1 MTTLA
6 ITGIGGFIG
15 LRMAERALALGW
27 QVQGMDH
34 SLVAAERA
42 HALGI
47 QVTVGDI
54 NDEATLQA
62 AFAGAD
68 VVFHTA
74 AIVEED
80 GPREAY
86 ERVNVEGTRSVC
98 RVAQSQ
104 GVRQLVHLSSVMVYG
119 FDYPADVTE
128 DGPLNGQ
135 GNVYN
140 DTKLASEQVA
150 LTFNN
155 ENVAVIVIRP
165 GDVYGAGSVPWV
177 QRPIDLIRRGLFVLP
192 DFGRGVINHV
202 HVDNLLDGI
211 FLAIEKAQGGSVFNL
226 SDGVATPCHAFFAY
240 HAKMAGK
247 KRVPA
252 MPAWALNAFLAA
264 SAPALKLLGQKPLA
278 SPAAMKF
285 LLRRHRYS
293 IAKAQRELGYT
304 PNISLADGMAD
315 IARSLAP

>member
-27 QVQGMDH
+27 QVQGLDH
-34 SLVAAERA
+34 SLIAAERA

-54 NDEATLQA
+54 NDEATLKA

-86 ERVNVEGTRSVC
+86 ERVNVEGTRTVC
-98 RVAQSQ
+98 RIAQAQ
-104 GVRQLVHLSSVMVYG
+104 GVQKLLHLSSVMVYG

-135 GNVYN
+135 GNIYN
-140 DTKLASEQVA
+140 ETKLTSEQVA
-150 LTFNN
+150 LSFNDDDF
-155 ENVAVIVIRP
+155 AVIVIRP
-165 GDVYGAGSVPWV
+165 GDVYGAGSVPWL
-177 QRPIDLIRRGLFVLP
+177 QRPLDLIRRGLFVLP

-202 HVDNLLDGI
+202 HIDNLLDGT
-211 FLAIEKAQGGSVFNL
+211 FLAIEKAKGGAVYTL
-226 SDGVATPCHAFFAY
+226 SDGVATPCHTFFAY
-240 HAKMAGK
+240 HANMAGK

-252 MPAWALNAFLAA
+252 LPAWALNAFLAA

-293 IAKAQRELGYT
+293 IAKAQRELGYNPT
-304 PNISLADGMAD
+304 ISLADGMAE
-315 IARSLAP
+315 IARSAAP